1 MARWGCGARRPD
13 LSAER
18 AIMFCMRSDLF
29 FKVEVEHEPGEDVR
43 ALGAEIARQ
52 IQKLYIVRSAE
63 LSSFTTSEE

>member
-1 MARWGCGARRPD
+1 
-13 LSAER
+13 
-18 AIMFCMRSDLF
+18 MFCMRSDLF
-29 FKVEVEHEPGEDVR
+29 FKVEVEHEPCEDVR